1 MLSRSTFVSAL
12 LLVLAVFGAAIG
24 LVAGFVA
31 TLYLGIALHG
41 QYDYFAVDSPVWV
54 ILSASGA
61 ALGAGIPL
69 TVRAL
74 LRKGRAASAA
84 AL

>member
-1 MLSRSTFVSAL
+1 MIRRSSFVSAAL
-12 LLVLAVFGAAIG
+12 LILAVFGAAIG

-69 TVRAL
+69 AARAL
-74 LRKGRAASAA
+74 LRRGRAGV
-84 AL
+84 